1 MKPAY
6 EIMWGCPS
14 CVHQL
19 LHVSWPFSQA
29 EALYLLSSWIFGLLL
44 SAELWRGHGCCS
56 ESPCT
61 SAELV
66 LSCFLLV
73 QLSLSPLWKEIL
85 LVTPRCWAGGETG
98 RLTLFSNVI
107 YHALLGGCAD
117 HLLINPAYLFLFLS
131 FLSLLLSLFH
141 IENQKDA
148 GEQLYMHYK
157 LLGLLSYIYFVFHS
171 SLRYVLLQAENGD
184 ALILKELICA
194 VYITSFVSILR
205 IECRLEVPCS
215 NRVSS

>member
-1 MKPAY
+1 M
-6 EIMWGCPS
+6 
-14 CVHQL
+14 
-19 LHVSWPFSQA
+19 
-29 EALYLLSSWIFGLLL
+29 
-44 SAELWRGHGCCS
+44 
-56 ESPCT
+56 
-61 SAELV
+61 
-66 LSCFLLV
+66 
-73 QLSLSPLWKEIL
+73 
-85 LVTPRCWAGGETG
+85 VTPCCWAGGETG
-98 RLTLFSNVI
+98 QLILFSNVI
-107 YHALLGGCAD
+107 YHALLGGCAV

-148 GEQLYMHYK
+148 GELLYMHYK

-194 VYITSFVSILR
+194 VYVTSFVSILR

-215 NRVSS
+215 NSFFLRHSFNGQPSLCKRKVSCFPKELQLIFGAETLVSWPLT